1 MTKLPSGY
9 NLPSPE
15 QLFKGLTP
23 RVQDPDTQKPA
34 TRQDVVRTP
43 AASAPRPSAAAAP
56 QPAASLSLQSAA
68 GQGSSLANLNL
79 VSNYLNQKPTVAP
92 PASPQAAP
100 SRARLPL
107 PARQAN
113 APTGSQFMEQIRHL
127 SGAAREQA
135 MLDQILAGNVPDHL
149 RHFKEIQLS
158 AKGGD
163 GQRHTATVR
172 TLPDYLAIGSNGDYA
187 LVPMTPLTAQKIA
200 DATGSSLPT
209 RKLVD
214 DIYSAAEVKLTPSP
228 KQPGAIM
235 MTTGYFNEHNETV
248 RQQRAAA
255 GAQNGQLI
263 AGHKKDVVISNLLD
277 QKPHRVA
284 IYGWHQPNG
293 KAIQPLST
301 IHEDTYADYSHG
313 IRLIA
318 GTVKVDGVERPIA
331 EVLNDKNLAP
341 LLSDEGPIH
350 SPKVKL

>member
-9 NLPSPE
+9 NLPSPD
-15 QLFKGLTP
+15 QLFKGITP
-23 RVQDPDTQKPA
+23 AAQAPGAQKPA
-34 TRQDVVRTP
+34 IQ
-43 AASAPRPSAAAAP
+43 SAPASPPRSPSFAAP

-68 GQGSSLANLNL
+68 AQGSSLAHLNL
-79 VSNYLNQKPTVAP
+79 VSNYFNQKPTVDPLAR
-92 PASPQAAP
+92 PQVAP
-100 SRARLPL
+100 SSTRLPL

-135 MLDQILAGNVPDHL
+135 LLDQILAGNVPDHL
-149 RHFKEIQLS
+149 RHFKEIQVS

-163 GQRHTATVR
+163 GQMHTATVR
-172 TLPDYLAIGSNGDYA
+172 TLPDYLAIGSNDDYA
-187 LVPMTPLTAQKIA
+187 LMPMTPLTAQKIA

-209 RKLVD
+209 RKLVN

-228 KQPGAIM
+228 KKPGAIM

-263 AGHKKDVVISNLLD
+263 AGHKKDVVLSNLLD
-277 QKPHRVA
+277 QKAHRVA

-301 IHEDTYADYSHG
+301 IHEDTYTDYSHG

-318 GTVKVDGVERPIA
+318 GTVRVDGVERPLA
-331 EVLNDKNLAP
+331 AVLNDQNLAP

-350 SPKVKL
+350 SPKVRL